1 MRKKCRRILLAKRK
15 KKSEEQQLRD
25 VFKNQKERKD
35 PAELNLGFCNIHST
49 FNKVYGVSPG

>member
-25 VFKNQKERKD
+25 VFKNQKEKRERSRK
-35 PAELNLGFCNIHST
+35 C
-49 FNKVYGVSPG
+49 V